1 VTIEAN
7 HIDDSYIYAIFVG
20 NADGVKIIGNSIGQT
35 FVRGTAYDAG
45 QLYGIKPDSA
55 ILVGRSRNVEINN
68 NTVAR
73 GKVAKTAVAV
83 DATCDK
89 GTVRVGNNRL
99 T

>member
-1 VTIEAN
+1 
-7 HIDDSYIYAIFVG
+7 
-20 NADGVKIIGNSIGQT
+20 
-35 FVRGTAYDAG
+35 
-45 QLYGIKPDSA
+45 
-55 ILVGRSRNVEINN
+55 
-68 NTVAR
+68 VAR